1 MAEKGV
7 YAGVDVV
14 VATPGKLLHLADSG
28 KLALNLISYLVV
40 DESDR
45 FMQGS
50 MEEELRKACS
60 NVEYYASTQ

>member
-1 MAEKGV
+1 MFKLLKCV
-7 YAGVDVV
+7 YVHAGVDVV
-14 VATPGKLLHLADSG
+14 VATPGKLLHLAESG
-28 KLALNLISYLVV
+28 NLPLDLVSYLVV

-60 NVEYYASTQ
+60 SIL